1 MKIAK
6 DAALPARWRLTARI
20 VALLLLALAA
30 PFADPAFAATSSAAA
45 PDNGRSGKAIVDAVC
60 LHCHG
65 AGLLGAP
72 RITDVAAWRERAA
85 QGLGTLT
92 THALTGLRQMPD
104 HGGDPT
110 LTQLELNRAITYM
123 VNQSGGTWVEPVGP
137 QALARARSGEAVVKE
152 RCASCHATGDAGAPK
167 IGDMKAWAPRASR
180 GLDLL
185 TTSAI
190 RGHGGMPPRGG
201 VANATDAE
209 LRAAITYMFN
219 PAAATA
225 AAGASVP
232 SCCAPQP
239 AASVPAGAMQRTV
252 AGMDILL
259 GVVSASRLRDF
270 PPGSPEREMHGGV
283 PAGSD
288 QHHLNVTVLQ
298 HTDGSRIAD
307 AQVEVIVEDR
317 GISKVRKRLDAI
329 SIGGMPFY
337 GAYVPLAR
345 NTEHRVTVL
354 VRPPGATVPSQ
365 VQFQYR
371 N

>member
-1 MKIAK
+1 MKTEHNAP
-6 DAALPARWRLTARI
+6 LPSRWRLAARI
-20 VALLLLALAA
+20 AASVLLALAPPLTGSA
-30 PFADPAFAATSSAAA
+30 LAATGSAAT
-45 PDNGRSGKAIVDAVC
+45 PDNGRSGKAVVESVC
-60 LHCHG
+60 LSCHR

-72 RITDVAAWRERAA
+72 KINDVAAWRERAGK
-85 QGLGTLT
+85 GLSELT
-92 THALTGLRQMPD
+92 SHALTGLRQMPD
-104 HGGDPT
+104 HGSDPT
-110 LTQLELNRAITYM
+110 LTQLELGRAVTYM
-123 VNQSGGTWVEPVGP
+123 VNQSGGSWVEPASA
-137 QALARARSGEAVVKE
+137 QSLASARSGENVVQA
-152 RCASCHATGDAGAPK
+152 RCATCHATGEGGAPK
-167 IGDMKAWAPRASR
+167 IGDAKAWAGRASR
-180 GLDLL
+180 GLNQL

-219 PAAATA
+219 PSAATA
-225 AAGASVP
+225 ATGTK
-232 SCCAPQP
+232 PQP
-239 AASVPAGAMQRTV
+239 PAEVETGGMRQTV

-270 PPGSPEREMHGGV
+270 PPGSPERTMHGGV
-283 PAGSD
+283 PPGSD

-298 HTDGSRIAD
+298 QTDGSRIAD
-307 AQVEVIVEDR
+307 AQVEVIVEDH
-317 GISKVRKRLDAI
+317 GTAKVRKRLNAE
-329 SIGGMPFY
+329 SLGGVPFY

-354 VRPPGATVPSQ
+354 VRPPNAAVASQ